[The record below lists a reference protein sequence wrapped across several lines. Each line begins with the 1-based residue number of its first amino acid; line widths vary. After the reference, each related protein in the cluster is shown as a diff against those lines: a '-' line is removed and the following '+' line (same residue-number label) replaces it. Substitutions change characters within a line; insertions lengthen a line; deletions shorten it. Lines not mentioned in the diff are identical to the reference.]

1 MTSTGYEVEP
11 DQLRVLSKKVFD
23 AADAARDAYTARADR
38 LALTEGRGDGWAAV
52 QALEDAAE
60 KWDAY
65 ARALQGSISRLG
77 TQLVCAALT
86 YDNAEDSARRAFR
99 RG

>member
-1 MTSTGYEVEP
+1 MTSAGYEVQA
-11 DQLRVLSKKVFD
+11 DQLRGLSKRVFD
-23 AADAARDAYTARADR
+23 AADAAREAYTTCADG
-38 LALTEGRGDGWAAV
+38 LAPTEGRGDGWAAV
-52 QALEDAAE
+52 QALEEAAA

-77 TQLVCAALT
+77 TQFVCAALT
-86 YDNAEDSARRAFR
+86 YDNAEDRARRSFR